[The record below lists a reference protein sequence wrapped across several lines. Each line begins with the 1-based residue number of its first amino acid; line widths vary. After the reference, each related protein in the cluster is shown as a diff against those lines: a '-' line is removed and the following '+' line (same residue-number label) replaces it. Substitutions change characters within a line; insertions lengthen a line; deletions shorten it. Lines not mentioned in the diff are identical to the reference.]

1 MGEDRTAHAPDMI
14 FALYTSLTATCC
26 MSRFNN
32 KHYPS
37 SLVHLLKLP
46 QSRLL
51 CPLSTTDEVEAEEG
65 EDVGEI
71 PGNLLTAHLVQLS
84 KVQQPGRQS

>member
-1 MGEDRTAHAPDMI
+1 
-14 FALYTSLTATCC
+14 

-37 SLVHLLKLP
+37 SLVHLVKHP
-46 QSRLL
+46 QLRLL
-51 CPLSTTDEVEAEEG
+51 CPLSAADEVEAEEG

-71 PGNLLTAHLVQLS
+71 PGNLLTAHLVHLS

>member
-1 MGEDRTAHAPDMI
+1 MRQTFLMI
-14 FALYTSLTATCC
+14 FALYTSLTAICS
-26 MSRFNN
+26 MSRFRN

-51 CPLSTTDEVEAEEG
+51 CPLSSLQTRSRRKKERMLENFLV
-65 EDVGEI
+65 I
-71 PGNLLTAHLVQLS
+71 YSQAHLVQLS